1 MHAEVES
8 SEFALGVGGVDGD
21 EVEVL
26 EFGGDDAAFRVEFVD
41 AQSVGDFEWGNLG
54 KDGGARVAGFI
65 GGVPVSLV
73 GAEFEWEFD
82 LFGSGLGF
90 LEAEDVGLFGADEV
104 GESFLQG
111 GADAVDVP
119 ADEFHVGELLVIDYP
134 LLGGEIKVERGDGR
148 REGQTPGKIG

>member
-1 MHAEVES
+1 
-8 SEFALGVGGVDGD
+8 
-21 EVEVL
+21 
-26 EFGGDDAAFRVEFVD
+26 
-41 AQSVGDFEWGNLG
+41 
-54 KDGGARVAGFI
+54 
-65 GGVPVSLV
+65 
-73 GAEFEWEFD
+73 
-82 LFGSGLGF
+82 
-90 LEAEDVGLFGADEV
+90 LFGADEV